1 MRKTEVLVVD
11 DEQDTRELLQLT
23 LGRQGMV
30 VTVCTTAEEALQRV
44 GAEDYDVILT
54 DLSMPGMS
62 GLDLSERVIAM
73 KPDVPV
79 VVITGNASLDT
90 AVGAIRAGAYD
101 FVTKPIDA
109 KTLNVVV
116 SRAVQHRRLRE
127 QIKTLRAAREASTNM
142 VVGTSPAMRK
152 VADLIDRVGDSDASV
167 LIHGETGTGKELVA
181 RAVHDRSKRREGPF
195 VAINCAA
202 VPHSLLESELFGHA
216 RGAFTDAKSQRT
228 GLFLQAS
235 GGTLFLDEIGEL
247 PVDVQPKL
255 LRALQE
261 RKVRPVGDDR
271 EVPFD
276 ARIVAATNRDLEHE
290 VREKRFREDLYYR
303 INVVKV
309 DVPPLRSRGN
319 DALALAHHF
328 LREFAKR
335 SAKPTLELSE
345 RAAERIMAY
354 EWPGNVREL
363 ENTIEHA
370 VALARFDQI
379 TVEDLPEK
387 LRGYLAGSFVATAN
401 DPTEIVTMEELEKRY
416 LLRVFKLVGN
426 NKSRAA
432 EVLGIDRRTMYRKLE
447 RYAANETGEATP
459 SSGGGGGGA
468 PSGHEP
474 AAPSTEAPEVEG
486 AGEES
491 ATRSESGMPPVES
504 SVAPTDRGRDEA
516 TADAPAGEPPL
527 RAASS

>member
-1 MRKTEVLVVD
+1 MKKTEVLVVD
-11 DEQDTRELLQLT
+11 DERDTCELLEMALA
-23 LGRQGMV
+23 RQGMQ
-30 VTVCTTAEEALQRV
+30 VTTCTTAADALEKIASR
-44 GAEDYDVILT
+44 DFDVVLT
-54 DLSMPGMS
+54 DLSMPETS
-62 GLDLSERVIAM
+62 GLEVCERVIALR
-73 KPDVPV
+73 PDVPV
-79 VVITGNASLDT
+79 VLITGHATLET
-90 AVGAIRAGAYD
+90 AMGAIRAGAYD
-101 FVTKPIDA
+101 FVTKPIES
-109 KTLNVVV
+109 KTLGVVV

-127 QIKTLRAAREASTNM
+127 QIRMLRAARDANQSLI
-142 VVGTSPAMRK
+142 VGGSPAMRK

-181 RAVHDRSKRREGPF
+181 RAVHNKSKRREGPF

-216 RGAFTDAKSQRT
+216 RGAFTDAKATRV
-228 GLFLQAS
+228 GLFQQAN

-247 PVDVQPKL
+247 PIDVQPKL

-261 RKVRPVGDDR
+261 RKVRPVGDNR
-271 EVPFD
+271 EIPYD
-276 ARIVAATNRDLEHE
+276 ARIVAATNRDLENE

-309 DVPPLRSRGN
+309 EVPPLRSRGS
-319 DALALAHHF
+319 DTLHLAHHF
-328 LREFAKR
+328 LKVFAER
-335 SAKPTLELSE
+335 SGKPTLELSE
-345 RAAERIMAY
+345 RAAERLMAY

-363 ENTIEHA
+363 ENCIEHA
-370 VALARFDQI
+370 VALARFDQV

-447 RYAANETGEATP
+447 RYAALDG
-459 SSGGGGGGA
+459 
-468 PSGHEP
+468 
-474 AAPSTEAPEVEG
+474 TEAP
-486 AGEES
+486 A
-491 ATRSESGMPPVES
+491 
-504 SVAPTDRGRDEA
+504 
-516 TADAPAGEPPL
+516 ADAEHAAQAAPAAD
-527 RAASS
+527 AAAADAGVDDVSGAAIPS

>member
-1 MRKTEVLVVD
+1 MKKTEVLVVD
-11 DEQDTRELLQLT
+11 DERDTCELLEMALA
-23 LGRQGMV
+23 RQGMQVTTCTNAADALEKIASRDFDV
-30 VTVCTTAEEALQRV
+30 V
-44 GAEDYDVILT
+44 LT
-54 DLSMPGMS
+54 DLSMPETS
-62 GLDLSERVIAM
+62 GLEICERVIALR
-73 KPDVPV
+73 PDVPV
-79 VVITGNASLDT
+79 VLITGHATLET
-90 AVGAIRAGAYD
+90 AMGAIRAGAYD
-101 FVTKPIDA
+101 FVTKPIES
-109 KTLNVVV
+109 KTLGVVV

-127 QIKTLRAAREASTNM
+127 QIKMLRAARDANQSLI
-142 VVGTSPAMRK
+142 VGGSPAMRK

-181 RAVHDRSKRREGPF
+181 RAVHNKSKRREGPF

-216 RGAFTDAKSQRT
+216 RGAFTDAKATRM
-228 GLFLQAS
+228 GLFQQAN

-247 PVDVQPKL
+247 PIDVQPKL

-261 RKVRPVGDDR
+261 RKVRPVGDNR
-271 EVPFD
+271 EIPYD
-276 ARIVAATNRDLEHE
+276 ARIVAATNRDLENE

-309 DVPPLRSRGN
+309 EVPPLRSRGS
-319 DALALAHHF
+319 DTLHLAHHF
-328 LREFAKR
+328 LKQFAER
-335 SAKPTLELSE
+335 SGKPTLELSE
-345 RAAERIMAY
+345 RAAERLMAY

-363 ENTIEHA
+363 ENCIEHA
-370 VALARFDQI
+370 VALARFDQV

-447 RYAANETGEATP
+447 RYAALDG
-459 SSGGGGGGA
+459 
-468 PSGHEP
+468 
-474 AAPSTEAPEVEG
+474 TEAPSAE
-486 AGEES
+486 AGER
-491 ATRSESGMPPVES
+491 TSEPPGPPVE
-504 SVAPTDRGRDEA
+504 PG
-516 TADAPAGEPPL
+516 PPDG
-527 RAASS
+527 AAVDDVSGAALPS

>member
-1 MRKTEVLVVD
+1 MKKTEVLVVD
-11 DEQDTRELLQLT
+11 DERDTCDLLEMALS
-23 LGRQGMV
+23 RQGMQ
-30 VTVCTTAEEALQRV
+30 VTTCTTAADALEKVASR
-44 GAEDYDVILT
+44 DFDVVLSDLT
-54 DLSMPGMS
+54 MPDVS
-62 GLDLSERVIAM
+62 GLELCERIIALR
-73 KPDVPV
+73 PDVPV
-79 VVITGNASLDT
+79 VLITGHGSLET
-90 AVGAIRAGAYD
+90 AMGAIRAGAYD
-101 FVTKPIDA
+101 FVTKPIES
-109 KTLNVVV
+109 KTLGVVV
-116 SRAVQHRRLRE
+116 SRAVQHRRLRD
-127 QIKTLRAAREASTNM
+127 QIKQLRAANDANASII
-142 VVGTSPAMRK
+142 VGGSPAMRK

-181 RAVHDRSKRREGPF
+181 RAVHNKSKRREGPF

-216 RGAFTDAKSQRT
+216 RGAFTDAKSTRV
-228 GLFLQAS
+228 GLFQQAN

-261 RKVRPVGDDR
+261 RKVRPVGDNR
-271 EVPFD
+271 EIAYD
-276 ARIVAATNRDLEHE
+276 ARIVAATNRDLENE

-309 DVPPLRSRGN
+309 EVPPLRSRGS
-319 DALALAHHF
+319 DTLHLAHHF
-328 LREFAKR
+328 LKVFAER
-335 SAKPTLELSE
+335 SGKPTIELSE
-345 RAAERIMAY
+345 RAAERLMAY

-363 ENTIEHA
+363 ENCIEHA
-370 VALARFDQI
+370 VALARFDQV

-447 RYAANETGEATP
+447 RYAALDGTTTETSGTDGTDGTDGASEPLAADSEKDDGSPGATLP
-459 SSGGGGGGA
+459 S
-468 PSGHEP
+468 
-474 AAPSTEAPEVEG
+474 
-486 AGEES
+486 
-491 ATRSESGMPPVES
+491 
-504 SVAPTDRGRDEA
+504 
-516 TADAPAGEPPL
+516 
-527 RAASS
+527 

>member
-1 MRKTEVLVVD
+1 MKKTEVLVVD
-11 DEQDTRELLQLT
+11 DERDTCDLLEMALS
-23 LGRQGMV
+23 RQGMQ
-30 VTVCTTAEEALQRV
+30 VTTCTTAADALEKVASR
-44 GAEDYDVILT
+44 DFDVVLSDLT
-54 DLSMPGMS
+54 MPDVS
-62 GLDLSERVIAM
+62 GLELCERIIALR
-73 KPDVPV
+73 PDVPV
-79 VVITGNASLDT
+79 VLITGHGSLET
-90 AVGAIRAGAYD
+90 AMGAIRAGAYD
-101 FVTKPIDA
+101 FVTKPIES
-109 KTLNVVV
+109 KTLGVVV
-116 SRAVQHRRLRE
+116 SRAVQHRRLRD
-127 QIKTLRAAREASTNM
+127 QIKQLRAANDANASII
-142 VVGTSPAMRK
+142 VGGSPAMRK

-181 RAVHDRSKRREGPF
+181 RAVHNKSKRREGPF

-216 RGAFTDAKSQRT
+216 RGAFTDAKSTRV
-228 GLFLQAS
+228 GLFQQAN

-261 RKVRPVGDDR
+261 RKVRPVGDNR
-271 EVPFD
+271 EIAYD
-276 ARIVAATNRDLEHE
+276 ARIVAATNRDLENE

-309 DVPPLRSRGN
+309 EVPPLRSRGS
-319 DALALAHHF
+319 DTLHLAHHF
-328 LREFAKR
+328 LKVFAER
-335 SAKPTLELSE
+335 SGKPTIELSE
-345 RAAERIMAY
+345 RAAERLMAY

-363 ENTIEHA
+363 ENCIEHA
-370 VALARFDQI
+370 VALARFDQV

-447 RYAANETGEATP
+447 RYAALDGTTTETSGTDGTDGASEPLAADSEKDDGSPGATLP
-459 SSGGGGGGA
+459 S
-468 PSGHEP
+468 
-474 AAPSTEAPEVEG
+474 
-486 AGEES
+486 
-491 ATRSESGMPPVES
+491 
-504 SVAPTDRGRDEA
+504 
-516 TADAPAGEPPL
+516 
-527 RAASS
+527 

>member
-1 MRKTEVLVVD
+1 MKKTEVLVVD
-11 DEQDTRELLQLT
+11 DERDTCELLEMALA
-23 LGRQGMV
+23 RQGMQ
-30 VTVCTTAEEALQRV
+30 VTTCTTAADALEKIASR
-44 GAEDYDVILT
+44 DFDVVLT
-54 DLSMPGMS
+54 DLSMPETS
-62 GLDLSERVIAM
+62 GLEVCERVIALR
-73 KPDVPV
+73 PDVPV
-79 VVITGNASLDT
+79 VLITGHATLET
-90 AVGAIRAGAYD
+90 AMGAIRAGAYD
-101 FVTKPIDA
+101 FVTKPIES
-109 KTLNVVV
+109 KTLGVVV

-127 QIKTLRAAREASTNM
+127 QIKMLRAARDANQSLI
-142 VVGTSPAMRK
+142 VGGSPAMRK

-181 RAVHDRSKRREGPF
+181 RAVHNKSKRREGPF

-216 RGAFTDAKSQRT
+216 RGAFTDAKATRM
-228 GLFLQAS
+228 GLFQMAN

-247 PVDVQPKL
+247 PIDVQPKL

-261 RKVRPVGDDR
+261 RKVRPVGDNR
-271 EVPFD
+271 EIPYD
-276 ARIVAATNRDLEHE
+276 ARIVAATNRDLENE

-309 DVPPLRSRGN
+309 EVPPLRTRGS
-319 DALALAHHF
+319 DTLHLAHHF
-328 LREFAKR
+328 LKQFAER
-335 SAKPTLELSE
+335 SGKPTLELSE
-345 RAAERIMAY
+345 RAAERLMAY

-363 ENTIEHA
+363 ENCIEHA
-370 VALARFDQI
+370 VALARFDQV

-447 RYAANETGEATP
+447 RYAALDGTDA
-459 SSGGGGGGA
+459 
-468 PSGHEP
+468 P
-474 AAPSTEAPEVEG
+474 AAE
-486 AGEES
+486 AGEQ
-491 ATRSESGMPPVES
+491 TSEKPPG
-504 SVAPTDRGRDEA
+504 ADGAA
-516 TADAPAGEPPL
+516 TADPGADDVSG
-527 RAASS
+527 ASLPS